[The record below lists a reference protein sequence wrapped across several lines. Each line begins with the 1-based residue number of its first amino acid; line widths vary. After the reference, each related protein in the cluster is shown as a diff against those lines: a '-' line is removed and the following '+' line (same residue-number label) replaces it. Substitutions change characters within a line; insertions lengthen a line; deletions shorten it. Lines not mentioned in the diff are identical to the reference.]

1 MKRLAVIIFTL
12 AMPVFAQQPPATPQ
26 LTEVQ
31 KLKLENIQLK
41 YTQLTMTIQEA
52 QKQQEGLSKDY
63 QAIALEVSKEHPGYM
78 LSQGGNLVPAPKAP
92 ERPKEVKPVDKLK
105 EEPKK

>member
-1 MKRLAVIIFTL
+1 MKRLVIIFLAL
-12 AMPVFAQQPPATPQ
+12 AMPVFAQQPPTAPTGPQ

-52 QKQQEGLSKDY
+52 QKQQEGLSKEY
-63 QAIALEVSKEHPGYM
+63 QTLSLEIGKEHPGYM
-78 LSQGGNLVPAPKAP
+78 LDGSGNLVPAPKA
-92 ERPKEVKPVDKLK
+92 EKPKEVKPAVK
-105 EEPKK
+105 